1 MFFLGRKQLL
11 CCPDFAA
18 AARGHLEEL
27 QEVLAIEETSVFR
40 CGVFAWVQRK
50 LVDLHMAKCFVPE
63 RLNMVLGHQRCTN
76 LGKSGIEGHLV
87 SLELGIHHR

>member
-1 MFFLGRKQLL
+1 MFFLGWGQLL

-40 CGVFAWVQRK
+40 CGVFGWVQRK

-63 RLNMVLGHQRCTN
+63 RLNMVLGTP
-76 LGKSGIEGHLV
+76 SVPIWV
-87 SLELGIHHR
+87 SQELKGTLLH